1 MRRAV
6 GKEQQFTATRLK
18 IPGHNMYKLCIRR
31 EDGVLAERSGRN
43 ENRQRRGRVK
53 WRRKGRRREKVREW
67 ERERERDASEER
79 RGLRHRK
86 QFHLE
91 GYRAS
96 IHVVV
101 RGQMAREGRAG

>member
-1 MRRAV
+1 ME
-6 GKEQQFTATRLK
+6 KK
-18 IPGHNMYKLCIRR
+18 
-31 EDGVLAERSGRN
+31 
-43 ENRQRRGRVK
+43 RVK
-53 WRRKGRRREKVREW
+53 EEEEGESEEKK
-67 ERERERDASEER
+67 RERDASEER